1 MVDPLAQTPVTPDGR
16 LGPADRHPGLS
27 DAGYLERRNAL
38 VELVRDHRVGDPSP
52 HVTYTDEEH
61 ETWRK
66 VHAAL
71 LVAHR
76 GRVPREVLE
85 AREMAPI
92 PSDHVPQHAEVGSRL
107 RELTGFAFTLAGGI
121 VPNKRFLGS
130 MARGYF
136 HAVQYVRH
144 PAMPLYTPEPDV
156 IHDVFGHGTHLASP
170 WFADLYRLF
179 GAAATRVESDDAL
192 DLISRVYWFSLEYG
206 VVAAP
211 RGVQA
216 YGAALLSSY
225 GELDR
230 LHLARIR
237 PWDIAEMA
245 RVPYQVAGYQPF
257 LFGVRSLGRL
267 ADELHGFLD
276 TFDEETVARLGLPPL
291 GERGFMGRP
300 PAGATAIG
308 GVSPVSG
315 GSEPRRTPPR

>member
-1 MVDPLAQTPVTPDGR
+1 M
-16 LGPADRHPGLS
+16 S
-27 DAGYLERRNAL
+27 DARYLRRRGAL
-38 VELVRDHRVGDPSP
+38 VELARDHRVGDPSP

-61 ETWRK
+61 GTWRR

-85 AREMAPI
+85 ARESAPI

-130 MARGYF
+130 MARDYF

-170 WFADLYRLF
+170 WFADLYRMF
-179 GAAATRVESDDAL
+179 GSAAARVDSDDAL
-192 DLISRVYWFSLEYG
+192 DLISRVYWFTLEYG
-206 VVAAP
+206 VIAAGP

-237 PWDIAEMA
+237 PWDIADMA
-245 RVPYQVAGYQPF
+245 RVPYQVTGYQPF
-257 LFGVRSLGRL
+257 LFGARSLEHL
-267 ADELHGFLD
+267 ADALHGFLD
-276 TFDEETVARLGLPPL
+276 TFDEETAARLGLPPL
-291 GERGFMGRP
+291 RQRGFMGRP
-300 PAGATAIG
+300 AAGAAA
-308 GVSPVSG
+308 GVSA
-315 GSEPRRTPPR
+315 GSEPRRPPPS